1 MDVVLATSN
10 AGKLRELRA
19 LLAGGPWRLHTPQD
33 LGQTLRVEETG
44 ETYAANAY
52 LKARAWARAT
62 GMWALADDTGLEVEA
77 LQGAPGLYSA
87 RFGPPGRP
95 LKSFAERR
103 AYLLDLLRTHPR
115 PWRARF
121 RCVVALV
128 GPQGQTLFAEGQLEG
143 EIIPEERGEHGFGY
157 DPIFWIPALGRTLAE
172 LTLEEKNRVSH
183 RARALQAL
191 RPALEAWARSL
202 QQGETP

>member
-1 MDVVLATSN
+1 MALSILLATGN
-10 AGKLRELRA
+10 RGKQRELLA
-19 LLAGGPWRLHTPQD
+19 LLAGGPWRLSLPSDVDIQVD
-33 LGQTLRVEETG
+33 VQETG

-77 LQGAPGLYSA
+77 LEGAPGLYSA
-87 RFGPPGRP
+87 RFGPPDRP
-95 LKSFAERR
+95 LTSFAERR
-103 AYLLDLLRTHPR
+103 AYLLRLLQTHPR

-128 GPQGQTLFAEGQLEG
+128 SPQGRVLFSEGLLLG

-157 DPIFWIPALGRTLAE
+157 DPIFYLPDRRDTLAE
-172 LTLEEKNRVSH
+172 LSLEEKNRLSH
-183 RARALQAL
+183 RGQAMRALL
-191 RPALEAWARSL
+191 PALEILADMV
-202 QQGETP
+202 T

>member
-1 MDVVLATSN
+1 MSPISLLLATGN
-10 AGKLRELRA
+10 KGKQKELLS
-19 LLAGGPWRLHTPQD
+19 LLSGGPWRLYVPSEVDVDVH
-33 LGQTLRVEETG
+33 VEETG

-77 LQGAPGLYSA
+77 LEGAPGLYSA
-87 RFGPPGRP
+87 RFGPPDRP

-103 AYLLDLLRTHPR
+103 AYLLQLLQNHPR
-115 PWRARF
+115 PWTARF

-128 GPQGQTLFAEGQLEG
+128 SPQGGVLFAEGVLPG
-143 EIIPEERGEHGFGY
+143 EIIPEERGTHGFGY
-157 DPIFWIPALGRTLAE
+157 DPIFYLPDQGRTLAE
-172 LTLEEKNRVSH
+172 LTLEEKNRISH

-191 RPALEAWARSL
+191 LPALEALARSP
-202 QQGETP
+202 T